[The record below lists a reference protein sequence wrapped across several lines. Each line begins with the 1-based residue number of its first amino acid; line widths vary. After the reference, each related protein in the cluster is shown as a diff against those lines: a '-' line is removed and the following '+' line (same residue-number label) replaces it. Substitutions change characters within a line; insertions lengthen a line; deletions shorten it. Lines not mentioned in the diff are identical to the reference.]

1 MTSAERNKLTALL
14 AEAEPLLQ
22 ETEAMM
28 AAGRTPSAAQL
39 DALGALAARCK
50 TAASEG
56 GRSRRTAR
64 LVRRVDEV
72 LAHHALR
79 ARHVS
84 PSHLEGMA
92 DQVVAAVQGERSGRA
107 RMTTAFLEAPS
118 SLRRW
123 RALALV
129 STACLLAGFVWLGS
143 QPAETS
149 QAPSSLRPL
158 AEDPRSRLLDPY
170 IPASGTASDALS
182 PTQPA
187 SNDGSWNAPNPHGW
201 GVFRV
206 YRIDPR
212 GDGLRA
218 PGDMDGRHDA
228 DGRHVVPPIILR
240 TPERPEPERN

>member
-1 MTSAERNKLTALL
+1 MTHAERDTL
-14 AEAEPLLQ
+14 ATLLQ
-22 ETEAMM
+22 ETEPLLREAEAMM
-28 AAGRTPSAAQL
+28 AAGRTPSAAHL
-39 DALGALAARCK
+39 EALGALAARCK
-50 TAASEG
+50 AASSCA
-56 GRSRRTAR
+56 GRSRATAR

-72 LAHHALR
+72 LARHALR

-84 PSHLEGMA
+84 PAHLEGMA

-143 QPAETS
+143 QPSEATRS
-149 QAPSSLRPL
+149 ANALRPL

-187 SNDGSWNAPNPHGW
+187 SNDGSWETPNPNGW

-206 YRIDPR
+206 YRIEPR

-218 PGDMDGRHDA
+218 PGEADDRHDSDA
-228 DGRHVVPPIILR
+228 LHVVPPIILR